1 MSDQSTGLPPLS
13 TASLKP
19 EQHHSP
25 IDGLEVPEG
34 AVAPANVQVIGDGTA
49 EASFPDQDEARKAAA
64 EESAKAEQAKL
75 AGKYETVEDLEKAY
89 QEAQR
94 KITELSQRDARTS
107 EEEVQFKIEQHG
119 PFADRDVA
127 GVLEAASLDGKQLAE
142 QWEANGRLTEEQY
155 ESLKNIGY
163 SRQVVDTFVAGQY
176 SMTQADNN
184 TQQQMLS
191 QAKSLVGGEGQLQ
204 NLYQWAANNYT
215 PHQQEQLNQRL
226 ADPRTWQSAL
236 KEMMFDESQASGTI
250 QSRPLMNATEVAP
263 AEPAGFT
270 TTREVLTAF
279 EAARN
284 NGFMSD
290 ETKSK
295 LARTPQHL
303 LEGVG

>member
-1 MSDQSTGLPPLS
+1 MSEEATGLPPV
-13 TASLKP
+13 TAPIKP
-19 EQHHSP
+19 EQHNSP

-34 AVAPANVQVIGDGTA
+34 ATAPENVQVIGDGTA
-49 EASFPDQDEARKAAA
+49 EASFPDQDEARQAAA
-64 EESAKAEQAKL
+64 EEATKAEQAKL

-94 KITELSQRDARTS
+94 KITELSQQDARTS
-107 EEEVQFKIEQHG
+107 EEETAFQIEKHG
-119 PFADRDVA
+119 PFADRDIA
-127 GVLEAASLDGKQLAE
+127 GVLEAASLDGKMLAE
-142 QWEANGRLTEEQY
+142 QWENQGKLTDEQY
-155 ESLKNIGY
+155 ESLKQIGY

-176 SMTQADNN
+176 SMVQAENN
-184 TQQQMLS
+184 TQQQMLT
-191 QAKSLVGGEGQLQ
+191 QAKTLVGGEDQLQ

-236 KEMMFDESQASGTI
+236 KEMMFDQSSAAGTI
-250 QSRPLMNATEVAP
+250 QSRPLMDATEVAP
-263 AEPAGFT
+263 PEPAGFT
-270 TTREVLTAF
+270 TTREVLMAF

-290 ETKSK
+290 ETKAK

>member
-1 MSDQSTGLPPLS
+1 MSEEATGLPPV
-13 TASLKP
+13 TAPPSQP
-19 EQHHSP
+19 EHTSP
-25 IDGLEVPEG
+25 IDNLPVAEGTTAPE
-34 AVAPANVQVIGDGTA
+34 NVQVIGDGAA
-49 EASFPDQDEARKAAA
+49 EASFPDQEEARKAHAA
-64 EESAKAEQAKL
+64 EVEQAEKAKL

-94 KITELSQRDARTS
+94 KITELSQQDARTA
-107 EEEVQFKIEQHG
+107 EQDAEIKIEQHG

-142 QWEANGRLTEEQY
+142 QWENHGQLTDEQY
-155 ESLKNIGY
+155 EALKGIGY

-176 SMTQADNN
+176 SMQQSANA
-184 TQQQMLS
+184 TQQQMLAS
-191 QAKSLVGGEGQLQ
+191 ARDMVGGEAQLQ

-215 PHQQEQLNQRL
+215 PFQQEQLNQRL

-236 KEMMFDESQASGTI
+236 KEMMFDQSQATGTA
-250 QSRPLMNATEVAP
+250 QSRPLMDATEVAP
-263 AEPAGFT
+263 PEPAGFT
-270 TTREVLTAF
+270 STREVLMAF
-279 EAARN
+279 EAARH

-290 ETKSK
+290 ETKAK